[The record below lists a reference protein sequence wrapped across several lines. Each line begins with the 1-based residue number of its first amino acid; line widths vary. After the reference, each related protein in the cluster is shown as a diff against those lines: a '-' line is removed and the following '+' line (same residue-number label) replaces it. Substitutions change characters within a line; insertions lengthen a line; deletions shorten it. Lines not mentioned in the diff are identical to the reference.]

1 MNNFFGYKN
10 NADDF
15 YGENYLDRKLSE
27 ETTQLIEDKQEEVNT
42 YHKKVT
48 IPFWLS
54 LVMYFCLMFPVMV
67 LAAVLKNLG
76 EKSFAEIMSNSSGLI
91 IGAIISLVV
100 GLGIYLY
107 SIWKRKKGV
116 SKDETETLE
125 TAVNDVEAKCK
136 AELNIPADADAINV
150 LVGVEEVNKNGE
162 VKKTNYLPLNAFI
175 FMEDN
180 AICFAFIDALYKI
193 PTSDIVDIKQNKK
206 LTFVGWNKETEP
218 KNNKYNDHKV
228 VVQSGMFY
236 TTMTYNVIVD
246 NGFNQ
251 LAIII
256 PCYDIKT
263 LADLLEM
270 EIKEEEE

>member
-42 YHKKVT
+42 YKNKVT

-270 EIKEEEE
+270 EIKEEE

>member
-42 YHKKVT
+42 YNKKVT

-91 IGAIISLVV
+91 IGAITSLVV
-100 GLGIYLY
+100 GLGIYSY

-136 AELNIPADADAINV
+136 AELNIPVDADAINV
-150 LVGVEEVNKNGE
+150 LVGMEEVNKNGE

-206 LTFVGWNKETEP
+206 LTFVGWNKKTEP

-246 NGFNQ
+246 NGFNK

-270 EIKEEEE
+270 EIKEEE

>member
-27 ETTQLIEDKQEEVNT
+27 ETAQLIEDKQEEVNT

-246 NGFNQ
+246 NGFNK

-263 LADLLEM
+263 IADLLEM
-270 EIKEEEE
+270 EIKEEE

>member
-42 YHKKVT
+42 YKNKVT

-193 PTSDIVDIKQNKK
+193 PSSDIVDIKQNKK

-246 NGFNQ
+246 NGFNK

-263 LADLLEM
+263 IADLLEM
-270 EIKEEEE
+270 EIKEEE

>member
-27 ETTQLIEDKQEEVNT
+27 ETTQLIEDKQEEVNS
-42 YHKKVT
+42 YNKKVT

-67 LAAVLKNLG
+67 LAAELKNLG

-91 IGAIISLVV
+91 ISAIISLVV

-175 FMEDN
+175 FIEDN

-246 NGFNQ
+246 NGFNK

-263 LADLLEM
+263 IADLLEM
-270 EIKEEEE
+270 EIKEEE

>member
-263 LADLLEM
+263 IADLLEM
-270 EIKEEEE
+270 EIKEEE

>member
-27 ETTQLIEDKQEEVNT
+27 ETAQLIEDKQEEVNT
-42 YHKKVT
+42 YKNKVT

-246 NGFNQ
+246 NGFNK

-270 EIKEEEE
+270 EFKEEE

>member
-27 ETTQLIEDKQEEVNT
+27 ETTQLIEDKQEEVNS
-42 YHKKVT
+42 YNKKVT

-100 GLGIYLY
+100 GLGIYSY

-175 FMEDN
+175 FIEDN

-246 NGFNQ
+246 NGFNK

-263 LADLLEM
+263 IADLLEM
-270 EIKEEEE
+270 EIKEEE

>member
-42 YHKKVT
+42 YKNKVT

-175 FMEDN
+175 FIEDK

-246 NGFNQ
+246 NGFNK

-270 EIKEEEE
+270 EFKEEE

>member
-27 ETTQLIEDKQEEVNT
+27 ETAQLIEDKQEEVNT
-42 YHKKVT
+42 YNKKVT

-175 FMEDN
+175 FIEDN

-263 LADLLEM
+263 IADLLEM
-270 EIKEEEE
+270 EIKEEE

>member
-27 ETTQLIEDKQEEVNT
+27 ETAQLIEDKQEEVNT
-42 YHKKVT
+42 YKNKVT

-270 EIKEEEE
+270 EIKEEE

>member
-15 YGENYLDRKLSE
+15 YGENYLDRKLSQ
-27 ETTQLIEDKQEEVNT
+27 ETAQLIEDKQEEVNT
-42 YHKKVT
+42 YKNKVT

-246 NGFNQ
+246 NGFNK

-263 LADLLEM
+263 IADLLEM
-270 EIKEEEE
+270 EIKEEE

>member
-162 VKKTNYLPLNAFI
+162 VKKTNYLPLNAFF

-263 LADLLEM
+263 IADLLEM
-270 EIKEEEE
+270 EIKEEE

>member
-27 ETTQLIEDKQEEVNT
+27 ETTQLIEDKQEEVNS
-42 YHKKVT
+42 YNKKVT

-67 LAAVLKNLG
+67 LAAVLKKLG
-76 EKSFAEIMSNSSGLI
+76 EKSFAEILSNSSGLI
-91 IGAIISLVV
+91 IGAIISLAV

-175 FMEDN
+175 FIEDN

-246 NGFNQ
+246 NGFNK

-263 LADLLEM
+263 IADLLEM
-270 EIKEEEE
+270 EIKEEE

>member
-246 NGFNQ
+246 NGFNK

-263 LADLLEM
+263 IADLLEM
-270 EIKEEEE
+270 EIKEEE

>member
-42 YHKKVT
+42 YNKKVT

-100 GLGIYLY
+100 GLGIYSY

-175 FMEDN
+175 FIEDN

-246 NGFNQ
+246 NGFNK

-263 LADLLEM
+263 IADLLEM
-270 EIKEEEE
+270 EIKEEE

>member
-27 ETTQLIEDKQEEVNT
+27 ETTQLIEDKQEEVNS
-42 YHKKVT
+42 YNKKVT

-246 NGFNQ
+246 NGFNK

-270 EIKEEEE
+270 EIKEEE

>member
-42 YHKKVT
+42 YKNKVT

-256 PCYDIKT
+256 PCYDINV

-270 EIKEEEE
+270 EFKEEE

>member
-246 NGFNQ
+246 NGFNK

-270 EIKEEEE
+270 EIKEEE

>member
-48 IPFWLS
+48 IPFSLS

-263 LADLLEM
+263 IADLLEM
-270 EIKEEEE
+270 EIKEEE

>member
-27 ETTQLIEDKQEEVNT
+27 ETAQLIEDKQEEVNT
-42 YHKKVT
+42 YNKKVT

-175 FMEDN
+175 FIEDN

-246 NGFNQ
+246 NGFNK

-263 LADLLEM
+263 IADLLEM
-270 EIKEEEE
+270 EIKEEE

>member
-42 YHKKVT
+42 YKNKVT

-246 NGFNQ
+246 NGFNK

-263 LADLLEM
+263 IADLLEI
-270 EIKEEEE
+270 EIKEEE

>member
-27 ETTQLIEDKQEEVNT
+27 ETTQLIEDKQDAVNT
-42 YHKKVT
+42 YNKKVT

-263 LADLLEM
+263 IADLLEM
-270 EIKEEEE
+270 EIKEEE

>member
-42 YHKKVT
+42 YNKKVT

-125 TAVNDVEAKCK
+125 TAVNNVEAKCK

-175 FMEDN
+175 FIEDN

-193 PTSDIVDIKQNKK
+193 PTSDIVDIQQNKK

-218 KNNKYNDHKV
+218 KNNKYNDRKV

-246 NGFNQ
+246 NGFNK

-270 EIKEEEE
+270 EIKEEE

>member
-15 YGENYLDRKLSE
+15 YGENYLNRKLSE
-27 ETTQLIEDKQEEVNT
+27 ETTQLIEDKQEEVNS
-42 YHKKVT
+42 YNKKVT

-256 PCYDIKT
+256 PCYDINV

-270 EIKEEEE
+270 EFKEEE

>member
-27 ETTQLIEDKQEEVNT
+27 ETTQLIEDKQEEVNS
-42 YHKKVT
+42 YNKKVT

-100 GLGIYLY
+100 GLGIYSY

-175 FMEDN
+175 FIEDN

-246 NGFNQ
+246 NGFNK

-263 LADLLEM
+263 IADLLEM
-270 EIKEEEE
+270 EFKEEE

>member
-246 NGFNQ
+246 NGFNK

-270 EIKEEEE
+270 EFKEEE

>member
-1 MNNFFGYKN
+1 MNNFFGYKY

-42 YHKKVT
+42 YNKKVT

-136 AELNIPADADAINV
+136 AELNIPADANAINV

-175 FMEDN
+175 FIEDN

-246 NGFNQ
+246 NGFNK

-263 LADLLEM
+263 IADLLEM
-270 EIKEEEE
+270 KIKEEE

>member
-42 YHKKVT
+42 YKNKVT

-91 IGAIISLVV
+91 IGAIISLAV

-263 LADLLEM
+263 IADLLEM
-270 EIKEEEE
+270 EIKEEEW

>member
-270 EIKEEEE
+270 EIKEEE

>member
-27 ETTQLIEDKQEEVNT
+27 ETTQLIEDKQEEVNS
-42 YHKKVT
+42 YNKKVT

-67 LAAVLKNLG
+67 LAAVLKKLG
-76 EKSFAEIMSNSSGLI
+76 EKSFAEILSNSSGLI

-136 AELNIPADADAINV
+136 AELNIPADANAINV

-263 LADLLEM
+263 IADLLEM
-270 EIKEEEE
+270 EIKEEE

>member
-27 ETTQLIEDKQEEVNT
+27 ETTQLIEDKQEEVNS
-42 YHKKVT
+42 YNKKVT

-175 FMEDN
+175 FIEDN

-246 NGFNQ
+246 NGFNK

-270 EIKEEEE
+270 EIKEEE

>member
-136 AELNIPADADAINV
+136 AELNIPANADAINV

-246 NGFNQ
+246 NGFNK

-263 LADLLEM
+263 IADLLEM
-270 EIKEEEE
+270 EIKEEE

>member
-27 ETTQLIEDKQEEVNT
+27 ETAQLIEDKQEEVNT
-42 YHKKVT
+42 YNKKVT

-100 GLGIYLY
+100 GLGIYSY

-246 NGFNQ
+246 NGFNK

-263 LADLLEM
+263 IADLLEM
-270 EIKEEEE
+270 EIKEEE

>member
-42 YHKKVT
+42 YNKKVT

-175 FMEDN
+175 FIEDN

-256 PCYDIKT
+256 PCYDINV

-270 EIKEEEE
+270 EFKEEE

>member
-42 YHKKVT
+42 YKNKVT

-206 LTFVGWNKETEP
+206 LTFVGWNKEIEP

-246 NGFNQ
+246 NGFNK

-270 EIKEEEE
+270 EIKEEE

>member
-42 YHKKVT
+42 YNKKVT

-136 AELNIPADADAINV
+136 VELNIPADADAINV

-218 KNNKYNDHKV
+218 KNNKYNNHKV

-246 NGFNQ
+246 NGFNK

-256 PCYDIKT
+256 PCYDIKAI
-263 LADLLEM
+263 ADLLEI
-270 EIKEEEE
+270 EIKEEE

>member
-42 YHKKVT
+42 YKNKVT

-91 IGAIISLVV
+91 IGAIISLAV

-246 NGFNQ
+246 NGFNK

-270 EIKEEEE
+270 EIKEEE

>member
-42 YHKKVT
+42 YKNKVT

-246 NGFNQ
+246 NGFNK

-270 EIKEEEE
+270 EIKEEE

>member
-100 GLGIYLY
+100 GLGIYSY

-270 EIKEEEE
+270 EIKEEE